1 MWKYLAI
8 ENPFSLRCPR
18 FATGILQSF
27 LLLISF
33 TLGQDVSLSF
43 QNYAEDAGSVDVYMV
58 NTSDVYGF
66 QFNVTSLD
74 VTSAGSRTLQWI
86 SIRRRSFNYL
96 GWHTSFIRH
105 LFHQACFRR
114 IPTGTESGAS
124 EIKLPR

>member
-1 MWKYLAI
+1 MLNKTLTLLTCI
-8 ENPFSLRCPR
+8 L
-18 FATGILQSF
+18 FASIAYT
-27 LLLISF
+27 
-33 TLGQDVSLSF
+33 QDVSLSF
-43 QNYAEDAGSVDVYMV
+43 QNYDEDAGSVDVYMV